1 MKRSSG
7 PLKVGIVGAGKMGR
21 EIAGA
26 AAARGHAVAWTLDG
40 SGNRDASGITA
51 ERVAAVDAVLEF
63 TTPAAAPGNLVA
75 LARCGARVV
84 CGTTGWSDELPRIAD
99 AFRSGGGALV
109 YASNFSIG
117 VRFLFEV
124 AERAAALYSRSGYA
138 PYIVEEHHAAK
149 KDAPSG
155 TAKTLAAAVERGGG
169 VAAPVVS
176 VRAGTIPG
184 THRLVFESPEDEIEI
199 VHRARGRAGFARGAV
214 WAAER
219 IAGRRGVFEFGE
231 ILSEASGLAG
241 EEP

>member
-1 MKRSSG
+1 MRF
-7 PLKVGIVGAGKMGR
+7 GIVGFGKMGR
-21 EIAGA
+21 EIAA
-26 AAARGHAVAWTLDG
+26 AAGRRGHAVAWTLDADENPG
-40 SGNRDASGITA
+40 GGGLTA
-51 ERVAAVDAVLEF
+51 ERIGAADAVFEF
-63 TTPAAAPGNLVA
+63 TSPEAAPINLAV
-75 LARCGARVV
+75 LARLGARVV
-84 CGTTGWSDELPRIAD
+84 CGTTGWAAELPRVSE

-109 YASNFSIG
+109 HAANFSIG
-117 VRFLFEV
+117 VRHLFDL
-124 AERAAALYSRSGYA
+124 AALAAALYAPAGYA

-155 TAKTLAAAVERGGG
+155 TARALADVVERSGGQAPP
-169 VAAPVVS
+169 VAS

-231 ILSEASGLAG
+231 ILGEASRLAK